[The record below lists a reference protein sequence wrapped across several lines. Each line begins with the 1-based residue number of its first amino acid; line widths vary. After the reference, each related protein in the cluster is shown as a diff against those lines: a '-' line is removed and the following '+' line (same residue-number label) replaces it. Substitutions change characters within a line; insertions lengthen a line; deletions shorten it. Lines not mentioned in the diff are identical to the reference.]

1 MIASKDSS
9 NSDEG
14 VAKKVSNLPQTADVV
29 IIGAGL
35 MGCATAYE
43 LAKRNV
49 KNIVVLDKNAIGSG
63 ATGQS
68 SGVLRGHY
76 SYPILTRMAVQSLE
90 TFKHAKEILGDE
102 VGYHP
107 IGYMFG
113 VDYENIETLKM
124 NVEMQQK
131 NGVNT
136 RLVTKEE
143 VKKEIWSQLDTDQFG
158 AFAFE
163 PEGGYGDPVLT
174 NQAFANA
181 ARTLGVK
188 IKQHCGVKKILTS
201 EDGSKIVG
209 VETVDHQ
216 TIFTPCVIVAAGVG
230 AHHLMKKIGVHVPI
244 KGQRAQL
251 IYISP
256 GASLGTAPSFG
267 DFKHDQY
274 IKPEVSSG
282 HLLLGN
288 ADHANVQYID
298 PADYDANQYPKHATQ
313 GAIEKAI
320 MKFLHC
326 FPTLE
331 KAKLLASYS
340 AAYEVTPDGIPF
352 ISRTPIDGSF
362 VCAGFSGHGFKI
374 TPSVGKLTA
383 DLVLE
388 GISRQE
394 GIDLAPFR
402 LTRFEENDLLVPDYP
417 YSSTVNK
424 HV

>member
-1 MIASKDSS
+1 MTS
-9 NSDEG
+9 
-14 VAKKVSNLPQTADVV
+14 LPQTADVV

-35 MGCATAYE
+35 MGCSTAYE
-43 LAKRNV
+43 LAKRGI
-49 KNIVVLDKNAIGSG
+49 KNIVVLEKNAIGSG

-90 TFKHAKEILGDE
+90 TFKHAKEILGND
-102 VGYHP
+102 VGYQP
-107 IGYMFG
+107 VGYMFG
-113 VDYENIETLKM
+113 VDEENIETLKK
-124 NVEMQQK
+124 NVKMQQS

-136 RLVTKEE
+136 RIVSKEE
-143 VKKEIWSQLDTDQFG
+143 VKKEIWPQLDTDQFG

-174 NQAFANA
+174 NQAYADA
-181 ARTLGVK
+181 ARALGVK
-188 IKQHCGVKKILTS
+188 IKQYCGVHRVITS
-201 EDGSKIVG
+201 EDGSKVVG
-209 VETVDHQ
+209 VETVDGH
-216 TIFTPCVIVAAGVG
+216 TIFSSCLIVAAGIG
-230 AHHLMKKIGVHVPI
+230 AHHLMKNVGVNVPV

-251 IYISP
+251 VYISP
-256 GASLGTAPSFG
+256 GTYMGRVPSFG

-288 ADHANVQYID
+288 ADHANPQYID
-298 PADYDANQYPKHATQ
+298 PADYDAGNYPRHATEE
-313 GAIEKAI
+313 AIEKAI
-320 MKFLHC
+320 VKFLSC
-326 FPTLE
+326 FPTLVQS
-331 KAKLLASYS
+331 KLISSYS
-340 AAYEVTPDGIPF
+340 AAYEITPDGIPF
-352 ISRTPIDGSF
+352 ISSTPIEGIF
-362 VCAGFSGHGFKI
+362 LCTGFSGHGFKI

-388 GISRQE
+388 GKSRQK

-402 LTRFEENDLLVPDYP
+402 LTRFEENDLLEPEHP
-417 YSSTVNK
+417 YTTTVNR

>member
-1 MIASKDSS
+1 M
-9 NSDEG
+9 
-14 VAKKVSNLPQTADVV
+14 VHLPQTADVV

-43 LAKRNV
+43 LAKRKV

-68 SGVLRGHY
+68 SGVLRCHY

-90 TFKHAKEILGDE
+90 TFKHAEEILGSE

-107 IGYMFG
+107 VGYMFG
-113 VDYENIETLKM
+113 VDDENIETLKL
-124 NVEMQQK
+124 NVKMQQR

-136 RLVTKEE
+136 SIVSKEV
-143 VKKEIWSQLDTDQFG
+143 VKKEIWPQLDVDQFG

-181 ARTLGVK
+181 ARDLGVIIKQHLGVK
-188 IKQHCGVKKILTS
+188 RILTS
-201 EDGSKIVG
+201 EDASKVVG
-209 VETVDHQ
+209 VETIENH
-216 TIFTPCVIVAAGVG
+216 TIFSPCVIVAAGVG
-230 AHHLMKKIGVHVPI
+230 THNLMKNVGVHVPI

-251 IYISP
+251 VYVSP
-256 GASLGTAPSFG
+256 GEKLGRVPSFG

-288 ADHANVQYID
+288 ADHKNVKYID
-298 PADYDANQYPKHATQ
+298 PTDYDANNYPKHATEE
-313 GAIEKAI
+313 AIETAI
-320 MKFLHC
+320 TKFLSC
-326 FPTLE
+326 FPTLQN
-331 KAKLLASYS
+331 AKLITHYA
-340 AAYEVTPDGIPF
+340 AAYEITPDGIPF
-352 ISRTPIDGSF
+352 ICPAPIQGIYL
-362 VCAGFSGHGFKI
+362 CAGFSGHGFKI

-388 GISRQE
+388 GQSRQD

-402 LTRFEENDLLVPDYP
+402 LTRFEENDLLTPDHP
-417 YSSTVNK
+417 YTTTVNK

>member
-1 MIASKDSS
+1 M
-9 NSDEG
+9 
-14 VAKKVSNLPQTADVV
+14 SNLPQTADAV

-35 MGCATAYE
+35 MGCSTAYE

-49 KNIVVLDKNAIGSG
+49 KNIVVLEKNAIGSG

-90 TFKHAKEILGDE
+90 TFKHAKEILGNE
-102 VGYHP
+102 VGYQP
-107 IGYMFG
+107 VGYMFG
-113 VDYENIETLKM
+113 VDDLNIESLKR
-124 NVEMQQK
+124 NVEMQK
-131 NGVNT
+131 ENGVNT
-136 RLVTKEE
+136 NLVSKEV
-143 VKKEIWSQLDTDQFG
+143 VKKEIWPQLDSDQFG

-174 NQAFANA
+174 NQAYADA
-181 ARTLGVK
+181 ARALGVI
-188 IKQHCGVKKILTS
+188 IKQHCGVKRIMTS
-201 EDGSKIVG
+201 EDGSAIVG
-209 VETVDHQ
+209 VETTDNR
-216 TIFTPCVIVAAGVG
+216 TIFTPNVIVAAGVG
-230 AHHLMKKIGVHVPI
+230 AHHLMKNVGVDVPI

-251 IYISP
+251 IYVSP
-256 GASLGTAPSFG
+256 GEDMGRVPSFG

-288 ADHANVQYID
+288 ADHADPQFID
-298 PADYDANQYPKHATQ
+298 PADYDADHYPKHATDK
-313 GAIEKAI
+313 AIEKAI
-320 MKFLHC
+320 TKFINC
-326 FPTLE
+326 FPSLE
-331 KAKLLASYS
+331 QAKLLASYS
-340 AAYEVTPDGIPF
+340 AAYEITPDGIPF
-352 ISRTPIDGSF
+352 ISQTPIQGAF
-362 VCAGFSGHGFKI
+362 LCTGFSGHGFKI

-388 GISRQE
+388 GKSKQP

-402 LTRFEENDLLVPDYP
+402 LTRFEENDLLKPANP
-417 YSSTVNK
+417 YTTTINS